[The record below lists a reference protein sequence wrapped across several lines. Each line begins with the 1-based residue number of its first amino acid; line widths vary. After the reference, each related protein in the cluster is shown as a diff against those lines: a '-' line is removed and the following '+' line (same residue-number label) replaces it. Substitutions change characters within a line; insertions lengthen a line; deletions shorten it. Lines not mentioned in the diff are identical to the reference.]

1 MSHSLL
7 IKGVTSVTDAAGEPT
22 ETNREADGSHRSPL
36 SPMSQ
41 TSQTLLFDSG
51 GTSSLVWYSGGQS
64 SQSTLCPQCPNRP
77 SPPSPTSGNASP
89 DDVPTVHLSL
99 EESQPSQL
107 EALSCLTT

>member
-7 IKGVTSVTDAAGEPT
+7 IKGVTLVTDAAGEPT
-22 ETNREADGSHRSPL
+22 ETNGEADGSHRSPPVPDVPIIPDIPSPL

-64 SQSTLCPQCPNRP
+64 NHHNSKHFP
-77 SPPSPTSGNASP
+77 A
-89 DDVPTVHLSL
+89 
-99 EESQPSQL
+99 
-107 EALSCLTT
+107 